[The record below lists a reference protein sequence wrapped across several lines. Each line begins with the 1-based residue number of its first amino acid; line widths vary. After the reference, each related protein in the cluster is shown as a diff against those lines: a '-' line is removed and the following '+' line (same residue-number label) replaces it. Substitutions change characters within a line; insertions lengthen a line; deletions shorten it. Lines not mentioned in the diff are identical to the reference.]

1 MRFTVLGSGSG
12 GNATLVAAG
21 STHLLIDAGFSG
33 RELTRRMKA
42 MGVAPEE
49 IDLVVLTHEHTDH
62 VRGAGVFARAH
73 GTPLALTDGTLAACG
88 KLFRGQETLRTYR
101 PGRPFEVGDL
111 VVEPFAT
118 VHDAADPVAMAVVE
132 GASGLRLGVA
142 TDLGRPTALARH
154 VLAECD
160 ALIVE
165 SNHDEA
171 LVWSA
176 PYPPQVKARIAS
188 SHGHLSNRAAAEL
201 VCELLGPR
209 LAVVVLAH
217 LSAESNRP
225 GLAERTMRSALARRG
240 YLGDVLVASPTDPTE
255 MIDLAKL
262 RSASRGEQLPLLE
275 R

>member
-1 MRFTVLGSGSG
+1 M
-12 GNATLVAAG
+12 
-21 STHLLIDAGFSG
+21 
-33 RELTRRMKA
+33 
-42 MGVAPEE
+42 PEE

-73 GTPLALTDGTLAACG
+73 GTPLALTEGTLAACG

-101 PGRPFEVGDL
+101 PGRHFEVGDL
-111 VVEPFAT
+111 RIEPFAT

-154 VLAECD
+154 VLADCD
-160 ALIVE
+160 ALVVE
-165 SNHDEA
+165 SNHDES

-225 GLAERTMRSALARRG
+225 DLAERTMRSALVGRG
-240 YLGDVLVASPTDPTE
+240 YLGDVLVASPNDPME

-262 RSASRGEQLPLLE
+262 RSASHDGQLPLFE